1 VPIDLPNNGYT
12 VLLPAQNLQVIAIQN
27 CLCSMAVLCTW
38 MKLLIDLQI
47 LGYELHKNA
56 FGGQAPPYS
65 APQTPSRYKME
76 GIDGS
81 GRKGL
86 GMERR

>member
-12 VLLPAQNLQVIAIQN
+12 VLSPAQNLPVIAIQN
-27 CLCSMAVLCTW
+27 FLCSMVVLCTW

-56 FGGQAPPYS
+56 KTKRVKTVHKTVNYCA
-65 APQTPSRYKME
+65 ALRETTMR
-76 GIDGS
+76 
-81 GRKGL
+81 
-86 GMERR
+86 